1 MEITLVLRERA
12 PGRLVYTIPLW
23 YRLVMALISAI
34 LAASIYV
41 SGDGKGSV
49 VSWIIVAIAVLAA
62 LYEETWILDK
72 ATGALSH
79 RFGLVFLA
87 RTVSLPLER
96 IQAFRLRAF
105 YKGSN
110 PGSPASAGES
120 AAILASLNADSDL
133 SDLKGR
139 NRMRRKAYITLI
151 CDDREGGGL
160 VINTLPMRGAGGLKT
175 VAARFAQE
183 AGVDLLDD

>member
-1 MEITLVLRERA
+1 MEITLVLREKT
-12 PGRLVYTIPLW
+12 PGRLVYAIPLW

-34 LAASIYV
+34 LVAAIYV

-49 VSWIIVAIAVLAA
+49 VSWIIVGIAALAA
-62 LYEETWILDK
+62 LYEETWVLDK
-72 ATGALSH
+72 ATASLSH

-87 RTVSLPLER
+87 RTVSLPFDR
-96 IQAFRLRAF
+96 IQSFRLRAF

-110 PGSPASAGES
+110 PGTPASAGES
-120 AAILASLNADSDL
+120 AAILSSLNVDSDL

-160 VINTLPMRGAGGLKT
+160 VINTLPLRGAAGLKT

-183 AGVDLLDD
+183 AGVALLDD